1 MVKNLTMPWW
11 MYVLPF
17 AANLAICVEE
27 AAGWGVFWF
36 FLNLISQNPAC
47 TSILLLF
54 AYVVEFEK
62 QLPIIESIED
72 IKDKVLR
79 YEEDIKDKIFKIN
92 IGLILPNVIFWEFFT
107 LDQFWFLVD
116 MIENKHYDWAVFFVF
131 FTFFSFLFAL
141 SFLLPPVYHTNVM
154 KKFVSNLDTT
164 FCGEDTANVLGWLS
178 RKELGWKVFSA
189 EMSPQLLKRIVYVI
203 GVGILT
209 GLARVLE

>member
-1 MVKNLTMPWW
+1 
-11 MYVLPF
+11 
-17 AANLAICVEE
+17 
-27 AAGWGVFWF
+27 
-36 FLNLISQNPAC
+36 
-47 TSILLLF
+47 
-54 AYVVEFEK
+54 
-62 QLPIIESIED
+62 
-72 IKDKVLR
+72 
-79 YEEDIKDKIFKIN
+79 
-92 IGLILPNVIFWEFFT
+92 
-107 LDQFWFLVD
+107 
-116 MIENKHYDWAVFFVF
+116 MIENKHYDWAVFYGF

-209 GLARVLE
+209 GLARVLD